1 MVIALTTRMLLARP
15 GLTKAEILLRKKDSG
30 LWLFEDRFSTKRKTY
45 ADPSGRLTG
54 IRRPV
59 RFQLTQMWPPV
70 GRTSRQTV
78 THQLLGGTRQLCYS
92 TRFMSERRRKIS
104 SPRSLGCDQ

>member
-45 ADPSGRLTG
+45 ADPSGRLTR
-54 IRRPV
+54 IRCPV
-59 RFQLTQMWPPV
+59 WFQLTQMWPV

-78 THQLLGGTRQLCYS
+78 THQLLGRTRQLCYS
-92 TRFMSERRRKIS
+92 TCFMSEHRRKIS